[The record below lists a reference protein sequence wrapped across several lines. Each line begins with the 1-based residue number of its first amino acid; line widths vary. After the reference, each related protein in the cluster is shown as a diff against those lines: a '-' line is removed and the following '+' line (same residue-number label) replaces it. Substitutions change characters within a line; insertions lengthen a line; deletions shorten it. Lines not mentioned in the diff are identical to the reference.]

1 MDSVSISIMPK
12 SGVHPRTVKT
22 MPILFVW
29 TGIAILIAII
39 TAVVGFTDVAPGAS
53 EMARIVFYLILTL
66 ALLIPLIGFI
76 VFRKVT
82 SVARG
87 FGLNTKPHLF
97 RAGR

>member
-1 MDSVSISIMPK
+1 
-12 SGVHPRTVKT
+12 
-22 MPILFVW
+22 
-29 TGIAILIAII
+29 
-39 TAVVGFTDVAPGAS
+39 
-53 EMARIVFYLILTL
+53 MARIVFYLILTL